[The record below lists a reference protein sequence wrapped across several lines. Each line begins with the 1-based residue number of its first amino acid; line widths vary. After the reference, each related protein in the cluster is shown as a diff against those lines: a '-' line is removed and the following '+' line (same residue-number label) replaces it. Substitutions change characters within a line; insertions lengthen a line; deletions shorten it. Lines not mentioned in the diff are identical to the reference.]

1 MDINVI
7 FDGPVLASSPRNLTQ
22 AFKGGQFIYCD
33 PHLPPDP
40 DTGGPQSLILGVAFL
55 IKVPLIGGEKLVLW
69 DSLQDLDSNV
79 LTPIPR
85 EVSESGYDI
94 YLGIGTSVDQPNFT
108 VYVIYSDVTQESL
121 AGQLDT
127 LQADIDLILQN
138 QTTTFNLEAAIASN
152 QLAQNAAIS
161 LIGTGLIPLTAGVT
175 TPVPALLSSS
185 SIIGLLPY

>member
-40 DTGGPQSLILGVAFL
+40 NTGGPQSLILGVAFL

-69 DSLQDLDSNV
+69 DSLQDLDSKV

-85 EVSESGYDI
+85 EVSESGYEI
-94 YLGIGTSVDQPNFT
+94 YLGIGTSIDQPNFT

-121 AGQLDT
+121 ASQLDT
-127 LQADIDLILQN
+127 LQDDLNLILQN
-138 QTTTFNLEAAIASN
+138 QTTPFTLESALAANA
-152 QLAQNAAIS
+152 LAQNTALTI
-161 LIGTGLIPLTAGVT
+161 LGTGLAPISAGVTAGVV
-175 TPVPALLSSS
+175 PVLAGSQLLL
-185 SIIGLLPY
+185 LLPG